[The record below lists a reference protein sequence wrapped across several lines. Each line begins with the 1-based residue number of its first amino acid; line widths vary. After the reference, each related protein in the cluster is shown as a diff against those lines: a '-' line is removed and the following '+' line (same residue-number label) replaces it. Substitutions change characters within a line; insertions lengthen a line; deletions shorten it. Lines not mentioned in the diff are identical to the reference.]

1 MSTSK
6 RSEIY
11 ELEKKSLGKIAGKTK
26 ETKKWKNQM
35 SESEIKNRIYFTVR
49 VGIEVSLCVY
59 ALELFCIVKQRSGI
73 F

>member
-1 MSTSK
+1 MNLK
-6 RSEIY
+6 RNIVE
-11 ELEKKSLGKIAGKTK
+11 KIAGKNQGDK
-26 ETKKWKNQM
+26 KKWKNQM
-35 SESEIKNRIYFTVR
+35 SESEIKKRIYFTVR